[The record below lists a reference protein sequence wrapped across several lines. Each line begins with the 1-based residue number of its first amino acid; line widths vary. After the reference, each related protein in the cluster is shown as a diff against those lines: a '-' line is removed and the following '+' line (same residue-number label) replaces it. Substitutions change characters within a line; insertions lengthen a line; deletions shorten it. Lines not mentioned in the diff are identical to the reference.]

1 MTNTL
6 RGFVL
11 LFVSLVSLPAFSQGY
26 TTLKE
31 RAPLQVAADKI
42 EVTAVFSYTC
52 PYCYQLEP
60 LLQTWA
66 NQQQDDVQLVY
77 LPAAFNKQWE
87 HLARAYYIMDTLNLT
102 EQAHLPLFNAIHQ
115 ENVNLGSQRA
125 LEKFFERYGIKSE
138 QVSQLYS
145 SFGVES
151 RLRQDMARLKA
162 YRITGV
168 PALVIDGRYVV
179 DGNSA
184 GSLANMLKVADK
196 LVADLR
202 KSKQ

>member
-1 MTNTL
+1 MKVAL
-6 RGFVL
+6 RSLFLITISL
-11 LFVSLVSLPAFSQGY
+11 LSFQIFAQGY
-26 TTLKE
+26 TTLKSQ
-31 RAPLQVAADKI
+31 APLQVTADKI

-60 LLQTWA
+60 LLQTWST
-66 NQQQDDVQLVY
+66 QQQDDVQLVH

-87 HLARAYYIMDTLNLT
+87 HLARGYYIMDALNLT
-102 EQAHLPLFNAIHQ
+102 EQAHMAMFNAIHQ
-115 ENVNLGSQRA
+115 ENANLGSQRA
-125 LEKFFERYGIKSE
+125 LGKFFERYGVESE
-138 QVSQLYS
+138 KVSQLYT

-151 RLRQDMARLKA
+151 RLRQDISRLKA

-184 GSLANMLKVADK
+184 GSLANMLKVADQII
-196 LVADLR
+196 ANLR
-202 KSKQ
+202 KSR

>member
-6 RGFVL
+6 RSLVL
-11 LFVSLVSLPAFSQGY
+11 MLSMVSLPLFAQGY
-26 TTLKE
+26 ITLSD

-42 EVTAVFSYTC
+42 EVTSVFSYTC

-60 LLQTWA
+60 LLQTWSSK
-66 NQQQDDVQLVY
+66 QDSDVQVVH

-87 HLARAYYIMDTLNLT
+87 HLARAYYIMDALKLS
-102 EQAHLPLFNAIHQ
+102 EQAHMPLFNAIHQ
-115 ENVNLGSQRA
+115 ENANLASQRA
-125 LEKFFERYGIKSE
+125 LEQFFARYGVEAK
-138 QVSQLYS
+138 QVNQLYS

-151 RLRQDMARLKA
+151 RLRQDIARLKA

-168 PALVIDGRYVV
+168 PALVIDGRYVI

-184 GSLANMLKVADK
+184 GSLANMFKVADQ
-196 LVADLR
+196 LVNEIR
-202 KSKQ
+202 SKR